1 MKKIGINSPNSG
13 SNAALMKGLF
23 IMKIVLFLILT
34 STFNLLATGTYSQ
47 TTRLSLSLN
56 QTSIKQ
62 VLKEV
67 ERSSEFYFLYNN
79 ELIDVERKVDIQ
91 VDNELVSSILDML
104 FDSKVTKYAIYDK
117 QIVISPVGMP
127 LPQEAQR
134 KVSGKVTDQSGAG
147 IPGATVAVKGLSVGI
162 VTDSEGRFNLTIPSD
177 AKVLVFSFVG
187 MNSQEVPIDN
197 KKTFNIVLSEANTQ
211 LEEVVAV
218 GYGSMKK
225 SDLTGTVNS
234 IAKEEI
240 VKSPTGNVM
249 EAVQGKISGVDIT
262 RTSGGAGAGIN
273 ITVRGNRSI
282 NAGNDPLYIVDGIQ
296 YTNIQDVNPNDVLSM
311 DILKDASATAIYGSR
326 GANGVILITTKRGA
340 EGKVKV
346 TAGMYYGISDVAGYP
361 KPMNATQ
368 FTNFKRQAY
377 KTYGRWN
384 SIEDDP
390 KIFTPTELA
399 SINANTNTYW
409 PGLLLNQGS
418 QEDYV
423 VSVSGGTQKTKVYF
437 SFDYFK
443 EKGLLNNDYSNRYTL
458 RTNIDQS
465 IFNNFKVGL
474 EKVQFS

>member
-1 MKKIGINSPNSG
+1 LIFDGKVLQHFPVFFSF
-13 SNAALMKGLF
+13 F
-23 IMKIVLFLILT
+23 IPWAIC
-34 STFNLLATGTYSQ
+34 LAFIS
-47 TTRLSLSLN
+47 R
-56 QTSIKQ
+56 
-62 VLKEV
+62 
-67 ERSSEFYFLYNN
+67 
-79 ELIDVERKVDIQ
+79 
-91 VDNELVSSILDML
+91 L

-117 QIVISPVGMP
+117 QIVISPAGMP

-134 KVSGKVTDQSGAG
+134 KVSGKVTDPTGAG

-162 VTDSEGRFNLTIPSD
+162 ITDSEGRFNLTIPSD

-197 KKTFNIVLSEANTQ
+197 KKTFNVVLSEANTQ

-234 IAKEEI
+234 ITKEEI